1 MADCTLIQFRIPY
14 SIFITQNSIFFL
26 TLNPSISAMN
36 VVVTLEHRF
45 DRTPDGRVW
54 TQTTFPYSFWTRYLE
69 VFDSVRVVARVR
81 DVPNV
86 PSDWKEANGKEVSF
100 AAVPYY
106 IGPWEYL
113 LKAWQVRQSVRN
125 VVNANDA
132 VILRV
137 ASTITSPIQ
146 SMLRKTG
153 RPYAVEVVADPYDVF
168 APGSV
173 KHPLRSF
180 FRWSYPRRLRLDC
193 KEAAAAAYVTK
204 HALQQRY
211 PCDNFSVGVSD
222 VDISERTL
230 ASSSR
235 LPRQGGTFN
244 LIFVGT
250 MAQLYKAPDVLIDA
264 VAVCVQE
271 GLDLKL
277 TLIGDGKHRS
287 ELEAKAKSLGLEERI
302 SFLGQLSGGDA
313 VMAQL
318 DLADIFVLPS
328 HQEGLPRAMVEAMAR
343 ALPCIGSTVGG
354 IPELLPPEDMVSP
367 GDVAALARK
376 IREVVTDPDRMARM
390 SARNLEKSKEYRD
403 EALCEQRNEFY
414 RYVRE
419 MTKAWLKEKQKT

>member
-1 MADCTLIQFRIPY
+1 MK
-14 SIFITQNSIFFL
+14 
-26 TLNPSISAMN
+26 
-36 VVVTLEHRF
+36 VVVDLEHRF

-54 TQTTFPYSFWTRYLE
+54 TQTTFPYSFWTRYLQ

-86 PSDWKEANGKEVSF
+86 PSDSKETNGERVSF
-100 AAVPYY
+100 APIPYY
-106 IGPWEYL
+106 IDPWQYL
-113 LKAWQVRQSVRN
+113 LKTWLVWRSARN
-125 VVNANDA
+125 AVNANDA

-137 ASTITSPIQ
+137 ASPIASPIQ
-146 SMLRKTG
+146 SMLRQTG

-173 KHPLRSF
+173 KHPLRPF
-180 FRWSYPRRLRLDC
+180 FRRSSPRRLRRHC
-193 KEAAAAAYVTK
+193 VQAGAAAYVTK
-204 HALQQRY
+204 EALQQRY
-211 PCDNFSVGVSD
+211 PCPNFSVGVSD
-222 VDISERTL
+222 VDLPERAL
-230 ASSSR
+230 VSSSR

-264 VAVCVQE
+264 VAACVQE

-277 TLIGDGKHRS
+277 TMIGDGKHRS
-287 ELEAKAKSLGLEERI
+287 ELEARAKSLGLGERV

-318 DLADIFVLPS
+318 ELADLFVLPS

-354 IPELLPPEDMVSP
+354 IPELLPPEDMIPP
-367 GDVAALARK
+367 GDVGALANK
-376 IREVVTDPDRMARM
+376 IREVVTNPERMARM
-390 SARNLEKSKEYRD
+390 SARNLEKAKDYRD
-403 EALCEQRNEFY
+403 EVLCDRRNEFY

-419 MTKAWLKEKQKT
+419 MTEAWLKEKQKT